1 MEVNMPGFRGGSG
14 QGRRGQ
20 LLFEGY
26 ILLLIKEKPSH
37 GYELAK
43 QLTDLGIHLP
53 GIGAMGNL
61 YRILAVYEE
70 NGFISSAWKTEAIGP
85 AKKEYQITE
94 KGEAELRFISDNLST
109 LRNRIDDFLK
119 KYQGVYK

>member
-1 MEVNMPGFRGGSG
+1 MEVDMNGFRNGRG

-26 ILLLIKEKPSH
+26 ILLLLKEKPSH

-70 NGFISSAWKTEAIGP
+70 NDFISSAWKTEATGP
-85 AKKEYQITE
+85 AKKEYRLTE
-94 KGEAELRFISDNLST
+94 KGETELRFISESLTT
-109 LRNRIDDFLK
+109 LRDRIDDFLK
-119 KYQGVYK
+119 KYKDVKK